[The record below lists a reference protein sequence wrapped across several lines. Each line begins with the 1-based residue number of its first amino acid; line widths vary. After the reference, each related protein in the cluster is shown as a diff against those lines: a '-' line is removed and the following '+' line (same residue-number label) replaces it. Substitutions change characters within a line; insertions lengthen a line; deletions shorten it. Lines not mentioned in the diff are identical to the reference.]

1 MLGVLQQRN
10 WLAGMILVCGAML
23 ALLVRFQFA
32 WTAQLSESQKASMRN
47 SLSNS
52 MQLLRQEAQREIQ
65 VLLTT
70 FRFDPQTDPGQLG
83 DWGAERYERWL
94 QATMYPALLGRLV
107 AYSSRDTGP
116 ELEELALGEAR
127 VVDATWDAKLRR
139 LRSDIEGSEPLVA
152 SQRSPRPASWTY
164 FPRLEAFARAM
175 PERTGPPVRRNPRS
189 QVAPSKY
196 LILVLEFEPVLS
208 EAVQRLF
215 SASNGER
222 LYDVALVTKP
232 DRRFIFRSA
241 PGLDWAWYKAADAR
255 LNLQLLNRPRP
266 TAPRRTAGPRRPAPG
281 FGRGRSGRPGGATP
295 AFGPPFGRPFP
306 GPARQIAAFT
316 TAREYTGIEVVASH
330 VSGSLELAVQERRR
344 KDLAIGL
351 GVLFVLAGAMALVL
365 VSARRAS
372 QLASMQMAFMAGITH
387 ELRTPLSAIC
397 SIGDNLADGVVGAG
411 TQARRYGELIQEQG
425 RRLGGMIEQTLQFA
439 ATAPG
444 RRRFDLKPLDLQESV
459 GTALARAA
467 PSIEEAGFAVER
479 VDAAELPMALADR
492 NALQQ
497 ILANLLSNAVK
508 YGGPARWVEVETA
521 TSRKHPRQ
529 VLVRVRDRGPGIPPA
544 DAARIFE
551 AFYRGESAARSQA
564 HGSGLGLKLAR
575 DLARGMGGDV
585 SVQSGPDLGGSVF
598 TIHLRASAQAK
609 AQAKA

>member
-1 MLGVLQQRN
+1 MLGALQQRN
-10 WLAGMILVCGAML
+10 WLAGMILVCVAML

-32 WTAQLSESQKASMRN
+32 WTAQLSESQKESMRN

-65 VLLTT
+65 VLLDT
-70 FRFDPQTDPGQLG
+70 FRFDPQTPPDQIDG
-83 DWGAERYERWL
+83 WGAERYERWL
-94 QATMYPALLGRLV
+94 QATMYPELLGRLV
-107 AYSSRDTGP
+107 TYSPKDTGP
-116 ELEELALGEAR
+116 ELEELVLGEAR
-127 VVDATWDAKLRR
+127 AVNATWDAMLRR
-139 LRSDIEGSEPLVA
+139 LRSDFERRGPLA
-152 SQRSPRPASWTY
+152 GNQRFPRPSSWTY
-164 FPRLEAFARAM
+164 YPRLEAFTRTM
-175 PERTGPPVRRNPRS
+175 PERTGQAARRNPRS

-196 LILVLEFEPVLS
+196 LILVLEFEAVLS

-232 DRRFIFRSA
+232 DRRFLYRSA
-241 PGLDWAWYKAADAR
+241 PGLDWTWYQAADAR
-255 LNLQLLNRPRP
+255 LNLQLLDRPRP
-266 TAPRRTAGPRRPAPG
+266 SAARRPAGTRRPLAG
-281 FGRGRSGRPGGATP
+281 FGRGRGGRPGNQGGEGP

-306 GPARQIAAFT
+306 GPPRQIAAFT
-316 TAREYTGIEVVASH
+316 TSREYTDIEVVASH
-330 VSGSLELAVQERRR
+330 VSGSLELAVAEQRR
-344 KDLAIGL
+344 KDLATGL

-372 QLASMQMAFMAGITH
+372 QLASMQVAFVAGITH

-411 TQARRYGELIQEQG
+411 AQARRYGQLIQEQG

-439 ATAPG
+439 AAAPG
-444 RRRFDLKPLDLQESV
+444 RRRFDLKPLDLREAV

-467 PSIEEAGFAVER
+467 PLIEEAAFSVER
-479 VDAAELPMALADR
+479 VDAADLPLALADR

-508 YGGPARWVEVETA
+508 YGGPARWVELETA

-544 DAARIFE
+544 DADRIFE
-551 AFYRGESAARSQA
+551 AFYRGEAATRSQA

-585 SVQSGPDLGGSVF
+585 SVRSGPDLGGSVF
-598 TIHLRASAQAK
+598 TIQLRASAQTK
-609 AQAKA
+609 A